1 MKLLGKVAIVT
12 GASGGIGAGIA
23 LELAREGADV
33 LVNYARNREGAEQI
47 VRQIQE
53 LGRRA
58 VSQAADLANLSEI
71 ETMVQ
76 VAADTLGAVDI
87 LVNNSGITEKRSMF
101 DVTEADWDRTLDI
114 NLKGAFFASC
124 AASKRMIQA
133 GKGGKII
140 NISSVQSRAGVA
152 GLAPYAAS
160 KGGLNQ
166 LTVEMAL
173 ELAPHAICVNAIAP
187 GTIEV
192 ERLLKSGRYQ
202 RQQHESQI
210 PLGRVGTPED
220 VARPVVFFA
229 SADSDYITGQIL
241 FVDGGLLA
249 KLPVGNSTPPA
260 PAP

>member
-33 LVNYARNREGAEQI
+33 LVNYGHNAQGAGQIVEQI
-47 VRQIQE
+47 KQ

-58 VSQAADLANLSEI
+58 ISQRADIANLEEIEAMVKAAADAFG
-71 ETMVQ
+71 T
-76 VAADTLGAVDI
+76 VDI

-101 DVTEADWDRTLDI
+101 DVTEADWDRTLAI
-114 NLKGAFFASC
+114 NLKGAFFAAC
-124 AASKRMIQA
+124 AASKRMINA

-173 ELAPHAICVNAIAP
+173 ELAPYGITVNAIAP

-192 ERLLKSGRYQ
+192 QRLVNSPRYQ
-202 RQQHESQI
+202 RELHESQI
-210 PLGRVGTPED
+210 PLGRVGYPED
-220 VARPVVFFA
+220 VAKPVVFFA
-229 SADSDYITGQIL
+229 SADSDYITGQVL

-249 KLPVGNSTPPA
+249 KLAVGNPSGGSK
-260 PAP
+260 